1 MIYHQYIYYI
11 KGYVYGPQTLAII
24 ATTQPQP
31 PTEEDIKIDPELA
44 KIDKTG
50 WTKSIR
56 PVFSYRTTVYIYIY
70 IYTCFIMFIMWICAR
85 FYLNI

>member
-1 MIYHQYIYYI
+1 
-11 KGYVYGPQTLAII
+11 VYGPQTLAII
-24 ATTQPQP
+24 EATQPQP
-31 PTEEDIKIDPELA
+31 PTDEDIKEDPELV

-56 PVFSYRTTVYIYIY
+56 PVFSYSELLCIYIC
-70 IYTCFIMFIMWICAR
+70 IHTHIFIMFIMWICAR